1 MIFNFSNHI
10 REKRDFVSGGAAAGV
25 AGTVTYV
32 IYVYTNCLIY
42 DKLLIS
48 LILSQSI
55 FSK

>member
-42 DKLLIS
+42 DKLLI
-48 LILSQSI
+48 LIILSQSI